1 MRRPLGTDTE
11 SGHVAKET
19 LMSALIFFLLCL
31 GILIL
36 FLLPDGRAA
45 AIDEGEEARS
55 ETKELQ
61 ILKRKI

>member
-1 MRRPLGTDTE
+1 
-11 SGHVAKET
+11 
-19 LMSALIFFLLCL
+19 MSALIFFLLCL
-31 GILIL
+31 SILIL